1 MLFRAAKAAFPLNG
15 HIECDNLERTNK
27 IDGAR
32 EKTIPQIH
40 EPFSLR
46 VIDPANDPLWRTLVD
61 SCPAA
66 GLFHSPPWIRSVAE
80 GYGFQ
85 IRSLVAIGSDDVL
98 AGGVAF
104 CELDDFA
111 GPRLVGVPFGDT
123 CDPLLLSASAW
134 PVLLT
139 ALQSKGL
146 PVNFRCLDDKLV
158 GATPGIQIV
167 KKARWHRIP
176 IDAPIEEV
184 WRRLSPETKRAIR
197 KSERSRLDVR
207 ALSGAADR
215 GRFHQLHVALRKSK
229 YRLLAQ
235 PQRFLE
241 ALEHRFREIE
251 GWHSLGAFVDSR
263 MIAATIYLRWR
274 DTLYYKF
281 NASDRENLRLRPN
294 NRLVWEGIKVA
305 RALGCRYLD
314 LGPSDDDQPGL
325 IHFKRSF
332 GAEEHELTFLRWSP
346 EGWEPSHERRSVL
359 AALTS
364 SLTDPSVSDDLAAQA
379 GSVLYRFFA

>member
-1 MLFRAAKAAFPLNG
+1 M
-15 HIECDNLERTNK
+15 
-27 IDGAR
+27 
-32 EKTIPQIH
+32 
-40 EPFSLR
+40 
-46 VIDPANDPLWRTLVD
+46 
-61 SCPAA
+61 
-66 GLFHSPPWIRSVAE
+66 VAT
-80 GYGFQ
+80 GPDH
-85 IRSLVAIGSDDVL
+85 AL

-134 PVLLT
+134 PVLV
-139 ALQSKGL
+139 AAMQSKGL

-158 GATPGIQIV
+158 GVTPGIKTV

-176 IDAPIEEV
+176 VDAPIEEV
-184 WRRLSPETKRAIR
+184 WRRLSPEAKRAIR
-197 KSERSRLDVR
+197 KSERASVVVR
-207 ALSGAADR
+207 TLSGAGDR

-241 ALEHRFREIE
+241 VLERRFLEIN

-263 MIAATIYLRWR
+263 MIAATIYLRWG

-281 NASDRENLRLRPN
+281 NASDRENLQLRPN
-294 NRLVWEGIKVA
+294 NLLVWEGIKAA

-325 IHFKRSF
+325 IRFKRSF
-332 GAEEHELTFLRWSP
+332 GAEEHELTFLRWNP
-346 EGWEPSHERRSVL
+346 EGWKPSNERRSVL
-359 AALTS
+359 STLTS
-364 SLTDPSVSDDLAAQA
+364 SLTDPSVSDEVAAQA